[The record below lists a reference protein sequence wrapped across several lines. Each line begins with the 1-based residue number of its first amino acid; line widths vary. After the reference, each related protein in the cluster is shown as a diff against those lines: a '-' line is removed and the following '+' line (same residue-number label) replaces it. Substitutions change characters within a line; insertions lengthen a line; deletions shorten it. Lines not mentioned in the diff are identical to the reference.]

1 MKRKLVSL
9 QFRIA
14 GTNLVHTETIFKV
27 VPNRHLKLSQVRKI
41 PFQLAHKDTILEIFK
56 QT

>member
-41 PFQLAHKDTILEIFK
+41 PFQLAQRYYTGNI
-56 QT
+56 